1 MGLILNTSTIIRN
14 LSIGPLSGG
23 GGGGAEPTDFTF
35 TNLLG
40 HYDMGN
46 SSSWGGS
53 GTQVND
59 LSGLSRHAT
68 FQYSPSIG
76 GSGTG
81 THVTGVTLETD
92 FYSNRMGISE
102 GVPLTMTYSHWF
114 RINGN
119 TSLADF
125 AETARTSGGTKL
137 ARFTNNYSN
146 GSIRV
151 SSMGTDYEI
160 SNFHS
165 THGTNWVN
173 VALVANAGSF
183 SVYLN
188 GSLDGTFTDTDNVAS
203 TSEGITLYMTSTGIH
218 WAQTAMYSVALSSSQ
233 VLGNFNALKSRYGY

>member
-1 MGLILNTSTIIRN
+1 MGLILNTSTVIRN

>member
-1 MGLILNTSTIIRN
+1 MAINFRSNTRISNVR
-14 LSIGPLSGG
+14 IGPLSG
-23 GGGGAEPTDFTF
+23 GGGGAEPTDFTS

-40 HYDMGN
+40 HYDMGD

-59 LSGLSRHAT
+59 LSGLGRHAT
-68 FQYSPSIG
+68 FQSSPSIG

-114 RINGN
+114 RIDGN
-119 TSLADF
+119 QNFAGF
-125 AETARTSGGTKL
+125 AETARSTGGKL
-137 ARFTNNYSN
+137 AEFYNYYAN
-146 GSIRV
+146 DSIRV
-151 SSMGTDYEI
+151 MSMGTEYEI
-160 SNFHS
+160 DDFHS

-173 VALVANAGSF
+173 VALVADAGSF

-188 GSLDGTFTDTDNVAS
+188 GSLDGTFTDNDNVAS
-203 TSEGITLYMTSTGIH
+203 ASEGITLYMSNTGIH

-233 VLGNFNALKSRYGY
+233 VLGNFNALKARYGY

>member
-1 MGLILNTSTIIRN
+1 MAINFRSNTIIKN
-14 LSIGPLSGG
+14 LRVGPLSGG
-23 GGGGAEPTDFTF
+23 GGGGAEPTDFTS

-40 HYDMGN
+40 HYDMGD

-59 LSGLSRHAT
+59 LSGLGRHAT
-68 FQYSPSIG
+68 FQSSPSIG

-81 THVTGVTLETD
+81 THVTAQVLETD
-92 FYSNRMGISE
+92 NYANRFGFGS
-102 GVPLTMTYSHWF
+102 GVPLTMTYSLWF

-119 TSLADF
+119 TSLEEI
-125 AETARTSGGTKL
+125 AETNRNTGARI
-137 ARFTNNYSN
+137 AAFFNNYSN

-151 SSMGTDYEI
+151 AGMNTNYEI
-160 SNFHS
+160 NNFHS

-173 VALVANAGSF
+173 VALVADAGSF

-188 GSLDGTFTDTDNVAS
+188 GSLDGTFTNTTNITSTTD
-203 TSEGITLYMTSTGIH
+203 GLTLYRGYSGIH
-218 WAQTAMYSVALSSSQ
+218 WAQTAVYSVALSSSE